1 MTTIRYLALDRRRV
15 GDGILRRT
23 RYIPIRYIKLAAKR
37 GVRARAYTRAHVRAA
52 LALPSRDRAVIY
64 DSLCGN

>member
-1 MTTIRYLALDRRRV
+1 MEFYSAIQYD
-15 GDGILRRT
+15 
-23 RYIPIRYIKLAAKR
+23 IKLAAKR
-37 GVRARAYTRAHVRAA
+37 GAYTSVRVA